1 MQTEETQA
9 PARRSLRSIVDEM
22 LDLIDASDG
31 EVTDAIEELELSVE
45 GKVEAYAAVIKQWAA
60 EGQALED
67 LAHSYK
73 QKAARRD
80 EQIARLKARLA
91 AQLERIGVDKLK
103 TKTVTAF
110 FKESESV
117 EIYSD
122 ADFTVF
128 HRSSVYVVTK
138 HSPDKRVIK
147 EALDRGQAVEGASIK
162 TTRSLQLR

>member
-1 MQTEETQA
+1 MQPEETQA

-22 LDLIDASDG
+22 LERIDAADG

-80 EQIARLKARLA
+80 EQIARLKQRLA

-117 EIYSD
+117 EI
-122 ADFTVF
+122 ADEVAFCVLHRHTVF
-128 HRSSVYVVTK
+128 VRTK
-138 HSPDKRVIK
+138 LSPDRPAIK
-147 EALDRGQAVEGASIK
+147 EALDRGLSYEGASIK

>member
-1 MQTEETQA
+1 MQTEEQQA

-22 LDLIDASDG
+22 LERIDAADG

-67 LAHSYK
+67 LALSYK
-73 QKAARRD
+73 QKASRRY
-80 EQIARLKARLA
+80 EQIARLKARLS
-91 AQLERIGVDKLK
+91 AQLDRIGVAKLK
-103 TKTVTAF
+103 AKTVTAF

-117 EIYSD
+117 VIDDE
-122 ADFTVF
+122 AAFCVLHRHTVLV
-128 HRSSVYVVTK
+128 RTK
-138 HSPDKRVIK
+138 HSPDKVEVK
-147 EALDRGQAVEGASIK
+147 EQLDRGQAVEGASIK